1 MSKKPL
7 EGKVALVA
15 GATRSVGRAIAIEL
29 GTAGATVY
37 CTGRSVA
44 GKTTGRPESINETA
58 DLVTKAG
65 GQGIAIQTDH
75 TDQTAVQALF
85 ERIRDEQAGSLDI
98 LVNNVWGG
106 GEFTDRGVPFWKH
119 DLHKGL
125 AMLERAINS
134 HIITAHYAAPLM
146 VAKGSGVIF
155 EITDGNNQ
163 DYRGSFFYDLVKTS
177 VMRMAE
183 TMAIELTPHNVAAI
197 AVTPGFLRSE
207 TILEYFGVTEENWRD
222 GIAKYADFAHSES
235 PHYLGRAI
243 TAMSADGS
251 IMDKSGQALTAGDLA
266 VEYGFTDLDG
276 TQPHWQRRND

>member
-85 ERIRDEQAGSLDI
+85 ERIRDEQAGLLDI

-197 AVTPGFLRSE
+197 AVTPLGTTLALR
-207 TILEYFGVTEENWRD
+207 TNGEEPAAENSTRPCHR
-222 GIAKYADFAHSES
+222 ALLS
-235 PHYLGRAI
+235 P
-243 TAMSADGS
+243 MSTGGENPNS
-251 IMDKSGQALTAGDLA
+251 RISL
-266 VEYGFTDLDG
+266 
-276 TQPHWQRRND
+276 PN